1 MFQITVATTT
11 KGRLTTEDRHTS
23 NKIIIRL
30 GSTTIITIIIMV
42 VIRAIIVIKEEEM
55 TGISNKVDL
64 LDLTKIDTKRV
75 IDIQEDRLQMNNIL
89 RLSSKMYI
97 I

>member
-1 MFQITVATTT
+1 
-11 KGRLTTEDRHTS
+11 
-23 NKIIIRL
+23 
-30 GSTTIITIIIMV
+30 MV

-75 IDIQEDRLQMNNIL
+75 IDIQEDRLYFKIIKQNVYNMRITEIVNIYASGSL
-89 RLSSKMYI
+89 FDKKN
-97 I
+97 